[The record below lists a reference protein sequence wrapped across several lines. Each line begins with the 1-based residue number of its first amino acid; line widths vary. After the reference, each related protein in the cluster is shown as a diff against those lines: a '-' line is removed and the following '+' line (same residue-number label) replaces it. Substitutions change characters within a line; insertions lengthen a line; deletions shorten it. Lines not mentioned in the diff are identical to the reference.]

1 MASMSGATSRP
12 FVKMNGAGN
21 DFVVVNALDRPFT
34 PGPDAVRALGAREA
48 GRQALFVKNMLF
60 ASASASLAIVG
71 AGAFFISLF
80 T

>member
-1 MASMSGATSRP
+1 MDSDLG
-12 FVKMNGAGN
+12 FC
-21 DFVVVNALDRPFT
+21 
-34 PGPDAVRALGAREA
+34 AVRSLGAREVR
-48 GRQALFVKNMLF
+48 RQALFVKNMLF